1 MIGNSLK
8 GGRQRKSAK
17 RLCMARLLHIY
28 CVGFDRGMRMGHD
41 LLFLQDTFIEDDLIR
56 MLHDKMTLYA

>member
-1 MIGNSLK
+1 
-8 GGRQRKSAK
+8 
-17 RLCMARLLHIY
+17 
-28 CVGFDRGMRMGHD
+28 MGHD